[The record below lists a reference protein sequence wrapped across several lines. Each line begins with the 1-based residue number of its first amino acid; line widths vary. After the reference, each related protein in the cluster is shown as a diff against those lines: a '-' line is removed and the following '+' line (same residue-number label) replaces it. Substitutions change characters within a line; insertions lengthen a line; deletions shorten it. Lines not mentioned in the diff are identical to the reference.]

1 MQETDCNPVC
11 IVCGNPV
18 LPGRKV
24 CSPSCSGALAA
35 VYVLN
40 ANLVQQINVN
50 YQPKPASWWTHAR
63 PGSAEKIAVLR
74 WRYEHGEELFHPNDF
89 TVLDQPHA

>member
-1 MQETDCNPVC
+1 MQETDCSAVC

-24 CSPSCSGALAA
+24 CSLSCSGALTAKA
-35 VYVLN
+35 GLIH
-40 ANLVQQINVN
+40 QIQVN
-50 YQPKPASWWTHAR
+50 YQPKPASWWTYAR